1 MTSSTDPEE
10 IRAEIER
17 TRAALSS
24 NVDALTDTANPKN
37 IANRQVDKVKGAAVG
52 IKERIMGAP
61 DDPDDGGAV
70 GDATGAVQDK
80 VSAVGDA
87 VQGRAAAV
95 GDAVQDR
102 AAAVGDAVQGGA
114 AAVGDAPA
122 QVKRKAQGN
131 PLAAGLIA
139 FGAGLLISSLIPASQ
154 REQDAVSGLQKN
166 LEPLKE
172 KATDAAKEIAGNLR
186 EPAQQAAESLK
197 ATAADAVQNVKDEG
211 VAAKDQVQGQVAESK
226 DTVQGQVA
234 DSKDTV
240 QSKVADSKDTVQGQ
254 VADSKDTVQ
263 GQVAESKE
271 QF

>member
-1 MTSSTDPEE
+1 MTSSTDPDE

-17 TRAALSS
+17 TRAELSS

-61 DDPDDGGAV
+61 DDDNDGGAV
-70 GDATGAVQDK
+70 GDAKGAVQDK

-95 GDAVQDR
+95 GDAVQGR
-102 AAAVGDAVQGGA
+102 AAAVGDAVQDRVATIGNT
-114 AAVGDAPA
+114 PT
-122 QVKRKAQGN
+122 QVKQKARGN

-139 FGAGLLISSLIPASQ
+139 FGAGLLVSSLIPSSQ

-172 KATDAAKEIAGNLR
+172 KATDAAKEIAENLR

-197 ATAADAVQNVKDEG
+197 ATATEAVANVKDEG
-211 VAAKDQVQGQVAESK
+211 VAAKDQVQGQAAESK
-226 DTVQGQVA
+226 ETLQGQVA
-234 DSKDTV
+234 DSKD
-240 QSKVADSKDTVQGQ
+240 SVQGQ
-254 VADSKDTVQ
+254 VATSKDNLQ
-263 GQVAESKE
+263 GQAAESKD
-271 QF
+271 QLQQ